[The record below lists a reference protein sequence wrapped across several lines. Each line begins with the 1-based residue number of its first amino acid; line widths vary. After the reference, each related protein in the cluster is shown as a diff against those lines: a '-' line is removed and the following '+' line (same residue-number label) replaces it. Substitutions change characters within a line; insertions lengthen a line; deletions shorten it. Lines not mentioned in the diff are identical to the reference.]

1 MFYKYKRIIIAAIV
15 IVLSVVSF
23 GVINFLDNSKFI
35 SGNSSKD
42 AVSSNQNSKVNSD
55 INSDQKPQKILE
67 SANVNNKKTVDN
79 NSDSSSINSNSEVN
93 SGSSNEQNNTKNQT
107 VKLADGGS
115 FNVSY
120 TADDMVN
127 YNTKNII
134 KNNDINV
141 NYNENLVLKSG
152 EKNQNNQNNDLVF
165 KINNAKLLSKNQLVF
180 NLEIIKNENFK
191 GLNVIAIDNFG
202 NSLEVNPSI
211 ESKGNNIVYK
221 VNLINP
227 NTKSVHIE
235 VQNEFNT
242 AEQQGCQV
250 TLDNI

>member
-1 MFYKYKRIIIAAIV
+1 MFYKYKRIIIAAMV
-15 IVLSVVSF
+15 IVLSVISF

-35 SGNSSKD
+35 SRNSSED

-55 INSDQKPQKILE
+55 INSNQKPQKILE
-67 SANVNNKKTVDN
+67 SANVNNKKRADN
-79 NSDSSSINSNSEVN
+79 NSNLSSINSNNEVN
-93 SGSSNEQNNTKNQT
+93 SGSSNQQNNTKNQT

-152 EKNQNNQNNDLVF
+152 EKNQNNDLVF

-202 NSLEVNPSI
+202 NSLEINPSI

-221 VNLINP
+221 VNLVNP

-242 AEQQGCQV
+242 AEQQGCQI
-250 TLDNI
+250 TLNNL